1 MSVIGLSPS
10 DFTSFIRVVLQGIQ
24 ALREGDGSKERFQ
37 DTSRNNQ
44 LRIDVLQDLLD
55 VATSQGTGSFSN
67 SVRDAADSVRHAVEG
82 VLEQD
87 RKAKA
92 ELDKYNSTLGQ
103 QAPRGRRRGV
113 LAKWQWAF
121 GGAQDQT
128 ERNARSVPGVDAALL
143 RSIL

>member
-10 DFTSFIRVVLQGIQ
+10 DILSFIRVVLQGVQ

-44 LRIDVLQDLLD
+44 LRIDVWQDLID
-55 VATSQGTGSFSN
+55 VAISQGAGSFSN
-67 SVRDAADSVRHAVEG
+67 SVRDAVEG

-92 ELDKYNSTLGQ
+92 KLDKREPTKGCTIML
-103 QAPRGRRRGV
+103 RRHNFSNR
-113 LAKWQWAF
+113 
-121 GGAQDQT
+121 
-128 ERNARSVPGVDAALL
+128 RNDEVV
-143 RSIL
+143 